1 MKTLRPILFVVLALS
16 LTAGR
21 GAAPEKVLVI
31 GDSMMIV
38 TAHATKL
45 ALEKRGVDKVE
56 TTTKLGTGLARLDA
70 YDWMATIDD
79 HVKTFDPDVSLVWFG
94 TNDRQPMKTD
104 KGIVDVNDAAWETEY
119 GKRIGQVM
127 DKLTARE
134 GTKVVWLGLPLMK
147 DAAINREV
155 ELINRIA
162 KSEADKREGVTYM
175 ETQPLLSRKADKFS
189 AYLIGSNGRPIKVR
203 ESDGIHLSRAGAD
216 LVAEAFVKSIMTP

>member
-1 MKTLRPILFVVLALS
+1 MKTRSRLLLLLCATA
-16 LTAGR
+16 LTAGW
-21 GAAPEKVLVI
+21 AAGPEKVLVI

-45 ALEKRGVDKVE
+45 ALEKRGIKHVE

-70 YDWMATIDD
+70 YDWMATIDE

-104 KGIVDVNDAAWETEY
+104 QGIVDVDDAAWEAEY

-127 DKLTARE
+127 DKLTARD
-134 GTKVVWLGLPLMK
+134 GTRVVWLGLPLMK
-147 DAAINREV
+147 DAAINKEV
-155 ELINRIA
+155 ELINGIA
-162 KSEADKREGVTYM
+162 KREADKRESVTYM

-216 LVAEAFVKSIMTP
+216 LVAEAFATSITTP